1 MVARVSTH
9 GLTQTLLDSSLGVQA
24 KYAATSV
31 QQASGMVT
39 STYGGLGSSASTLIS
54 LESTETRLTTWNS
67 NTEIANDRTQAMYSA
82 VGDMID
88 QLTSLRN
95 TISAAISADSE
106 SSTDLNDTGEA
117 LLEDLSELM
126 NTQMDGRYLF
136 AGSNTDTAPVDTS
149 ALAAAT
155 VPSSAD
161 TSYYTGDSEEAS
173 VRVSEEQTITY
184 GVTADGSGFEEAL
197 RAANIIANM
206 TTSPVDSDALNEAY
220 DLATEAMD
228 ALLAV
233 QAGLSVT
240 SSRLESAM
248 TRQEDSLTL
257 LDTMQSNIKDV
268 DSAALA
274 VKLSEYEAQLTASY
288 SALST
293 VSKLNLVDYL

>member
-9 GLTQTLLDSSLGVQA
+9 GLTQTMLNASLGVQA
-24 KYAATSV
+24 KSAAASV

-54 LESTETRLTTWNS
+54 LETTEARLTTWNS

-88 QLTSLRN
+88 QLSSLRS

-106 SSTDLNDTGEA
+106 SSTDLNDTGQA
-117 LLEDLSELM
+117 MLEDLSELM

-136 AGSNTDTAPVDTS
+136 AGSNTDTAPVDIS

-161 TSYYTGDSEEAS
+161 TSYYTGDSEKAS

-206 TTSPVDSDALNEAY
+206 TTSPVDSDALDEAY
-220 DLATEAMD
+220 ELATKAMD

-248 TRQEDSLTL
+248 TRQENSLTM
-257 LDTMQSNIKDV
+257 LDTMQSNIKDA
-268 DSAALA
+268 DTTALA
-274 VKLSEYEAQLTASY
+274 VKLSDYEAQLTASY